1 MSHERN
7 IKLLNDRRIVY
18 KRDPVDDVPTHQT
31 DKYMFFEQGTYE
43 CYTLFASK
51 AKITTYKS
59 LKWHLLTLWY
69 LNPDLDQDEFMQ
81 IAEIISIKEQGFTSF
96 TIHIDLLRKMVYEVS
111 MLDLDEPPKNK
122 LRKVVFKYGCGLTKE
137 QKLSIVGELIGRSK
151 RIHEDDIYQC
161 MLDLNDLGKKITIT
175 QLALYL
181 ECSTRTI
188 HRNMGEQLKREKEL
202 LNQQFRDDT
211 IIGVRSTADD
221 SELYAFVEI
230 PYGKTA
236 TNVTVYGN
244 DASLAVNVYES
255 DINAGAL
262 TDKTPGAGC
271 VVGDVCDITDVAYSA
286 TNYLAIK
293 VTTVSYTNDIV
304 YGAVVTIT

>member
-18 KRDPVDDVPTHQT
+18 KRDPITDIPTHSTKQ
-31 DKYMFFEQGTYE
+31 YMFFEQGTYE

-69 LNPDLDQDEFMQ
+69 LNPDLDQDDFMQ
-81 IAEIISIKEQGFTSF
+81 IAEIISVKEQGFTSF
-96 TIHIDLLRKMVYEVS
+96 TIHIDLLRKMVYDVS
-111 MLDLDEPPKNK
+111 MLDLDEPPRNK
-122 LRKVVFKYGCGLTKE
+122 LRKVIFKYGSGLTKE
-137 QKLSIVGELIGRSK
+137 EKLSIVGELIGRTK
-151 RIHEDDIYQC
+151 RIHRDDIYQC

-202 LNQQFRDDT
+202 LNKQ
-211 IIGVRSTADD
+211 
-221 SELYAFVEI
+221 L
-230 PYGKTA
+230 
-236 TNVTVYGN
+236 
-244 DASLAVNVYES
+244 
-255 DINAGAL
+255 
-262 TDKTPGAGC
+262 
-271 VVGDVCDITDVAYSA
+271 
-286 TNYLAIK
+286 
-293 VTTVSYTNDIV
+293 
-304 YGAVVTIT
+304 